1 MVHASEARSAAL
13 VEALY
18 LVVHRAHRLRSARVH
33 SSCDKAG
40 LVLLHLLMEQGP
52 MRVSDLAASVQLD
65 PSTVSR
71 QVRALCE
78 GGFAQVYEDPDDKR
92 ARVLSINQVGRAEI
106 ESVSRELRAVLGHA
120 VSTWSTSDVET
131 LTALLGRL
139 AEELAPEVPEQRN
152 THVAEE
158 TAG

>member
-1 MVHASEARSAAL
+1 M
-13 VEALY
+13 
-18 LVVHRAHRLRSARVH
+18 
-33 SSCDKAG
+33 
-40 LVLLHLLMEQGP
+40 LLHLLMEQGP
-52 MRVSDLAASVQLD
+52 MRVSDLAAGVQLD

-92 ARVLSINQVGRAEI
+92 ARVLSINEVGRAEI

-131 LTALLGRL
+131 LTALLDRL
-139 AEELAPEVPEQRN
+139 AEELAPEVPESRN
-152 THVAEE
+152 THVTEE